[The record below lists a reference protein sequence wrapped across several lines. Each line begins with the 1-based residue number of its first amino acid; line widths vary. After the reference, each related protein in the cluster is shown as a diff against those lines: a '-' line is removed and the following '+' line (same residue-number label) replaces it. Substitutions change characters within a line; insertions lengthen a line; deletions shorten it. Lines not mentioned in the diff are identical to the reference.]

1 MEVSVE
7 KSSELQRRLTVKVP
21 SEQIEQKIDSR
32 LKELGKQVKLKG
44 FRPGRIPHKVLR
56 QRYGKSVKQE
66 VVSELVQQ
74 SLFEAIEKESLRPVS
89 NPVLE
94 SAPDMASGGDLEFT
108 ASIEV
113 YPDLPD
119 IDVSSIDLQKPQT
132 EVTSGDIDD
141 MLETLREQRQ
151 TWTDIEDKPGE
162 GNQVAVEFV
171 AETEEGKVPEEGRQR
186 LSLAMGSTGFA
197 ALEKAVSKMT
207 AGDSKKLKLTFPE
220 QYGDPLLA
228 GKKASVELE
237 VIQVQRA
244 DKPEIDEE
252 FIRSFAVE
260 SGSVDDLRTEVKGN
274 LERELDQATKSYL
287 KAQLV
292 KSLLETHE
300 NLEVPQSMVRQEAEN
315 LRLRTAQSRSLEPDA
330 IPVEPFMDSATTR
343 VRSGMLLAEIARQ
356 NSVIIDGARVRKA
369 IETLAETYEQPLE
382 VVQMYY
388 GNQQLL
394 ESVESLVLEEQVVD
408 WVMEQAKVS
417 DQAMAFKEVINAA
430 AAAGQAL

>member
-1 MEVSVE
+1 MEVTVE
-7 KSSELQRRLTVKVP
+7 KPSELQRRLTVKVP
-21 SEQIEQKIDSR
+21 SEQIEQKMNAR

-44 FRPGRIPHKVLR
+44 FRPGRIPYKVLR
-56 QRYGKSVKQE
+56 QRYGKGVKQE

-94 SAPDMASGGDLEFT
+94 SPPDIAGSGDLEFT

-113 YPDLPD
+113 YPDLPA
-119 IDVSSIDLQKPQT
+119 IDASSIEIQQPQT

-151 TWTDIEDKPGE
+151 TWVDIEDKPSE
-162 GNQVAVEFV
+162 GNQVIVEFV
-171 AETEEGKVPEEGRQR
+171 AESDEGKVPAEGRQR
-186 LSLAMGSTGFA
+186 LSLLMGSSGFE
-197 ALEKAVSKMT
+197 ALEKAVAKMV
-207 AGDSKKLKLTFPE
+207 AGASKKLKLTFPE
-220 QYGDPLLA
+220 EYADPLLA
-228 GKKASVELE
+228 AKKASVDLE

-244 DKPEIDEE
+244 DKPEVDEE
-252 FIRSFAVE
+252 FIRSFAIE
-260 SGSVDDLRTEVKGN
+260 SGSVEDLRVEVKGN

-287 KAQLV
+287 KAQLAS
-292 KSLLETHE
+292 SLLKTHE
-300 NLEVPQSMVRQEAEN
+300 NLEVPSSMVRQEAEN
-315 LRLRTAQSRSLEPDA
+315 LRTRTAQSRGMEADA
-330 IPVEPFMDSATTR
+330 IPIEPFMDSATTR

-356 NSVIIDGARVRKA
+356 NNVIIDGARVRKA

-394 ESVESLVLEEQVVD
+394 ESVENLVLEEQVVD

-417 DQAMAFKEVINAA
+417 EKAMAFKEVINAA